1 MLGQLTLS
9 LSIAG
14 LTRTN
19 GREAM
24 AARPLLHHAAAF
36 RPRALRLD
44 GTLPGLR
51 ARELDRSARR
61 DLVSFLRRLGSG
73 FGGIDL
79 WIPTEH
85 FVDPIRGERA
95 TSAAIDAIELCA
107 ELATL
112 DGRPAGRT
120 LSISLPPH
128 AEDVVVALSEV
139 ADRASVRIADHGPD
153 SEKRATGPIGVGI
166 DPAFL
171 LLRDRKPSDEA
182 ARAGMRLVAP
192 RLSDTDGIG
201 RVTPGEGR
209 LDLLAYAIALSTSM
223 EGADVILD
231 PRGLP
236 DPDVQVRDAINA
248 WHAVMPEPG

>member
-19 GREAM
+19 RREAM
-24 AARPLLHHAAAF
+24 AARPLLHHAATF
-36 RPRALRLD
+36 RPRALRID
-44 GTLPGLR
+44 GSLPGLR

-61 DLVSFLRRLGSG
+61 DLVSLLRRLGSG

-79 WIPTEH
+79 WIPSEH
-85 FVDPIRGERA
+85 FADPIRVERA
-95 TSAAIDAIELCA
+95 TSAAIEAIELCA

-112 DGRPAGRT
+112 DGRAAGRT
-120 LSISLPPH
+120 VSISLPPD
-128 AEDVVVALSEV
+128 AEDVVISLSDV
-139 ADRASVRIADHGPD
+139 ADRTSVRIADHGPD
-153 SEKRATGPIGVGI
+153 YAARLTGPIGIGI

-171 LLRDRKPSDEA
+171 LARDMKPSDEA
-182 ARAGMRLVAP
+182 ARAGARLVAP

-209 LDLLAYAIALSTSM
+209 LDLLAYAIALSTATAGS
-223 EGADVILD
+223 DVVLD
-231 PRGLP
+231 PRGLR
-236 DPDVQVRDAINA
+236 DPDVQLREAIDA
-248 WHAVMPEPG
+248 WHAVLPEPG

>member
-9 LSIAG
+9 LSLAG

-19 GREAM
+19 GHEAM
-24 AARPLLHHAAAF
+24 AARPLIHHAASF

-44 GTLPGLR
+44 GSLPGLR

-61 DLVSFLRRLGSG
+61 DLVSLLRRLGAG
-73 FGGIDL
+73 FGGVDL
-79 WIPTEH
+79 WIPSEH

-95 TSAAIDAIELCA
+95 LSAATDAIELCA

-112 DGRPAGRT
+112 DGRPSGRT
-120 LSISLPPH
+120 LSIAIPSH
-128 AEDVVVALSEV
+128 AEGVANALSDV

-153 SEKRATGPIGVGI
+153 SGKRPAGPIGVGI

-171 LLRDRKPSDEA
+171 LSRDTRPSDEA
-182 ARAGMRLVAP
+182 TRAGARLVAP

-201 RVTPGEGR
+201 RVTPGEGK

-223 EGADVILD
+223 AVADVILD
-231 PRGLP
+231 PRGLR
-236 DPDVQVRDAINA
+236 DPDAQLRDAMDA
-248 WHAVMPEPG
+248 WHAVMPEPD